1 MNVTIR
7 NKKTRRYNHIRDM
20 YLNNI
25 DNIKVTYLI
34 DGDVSVN
41 YGDGSFSAGM
51 IMDRMD
57 DVIDTLG
64 NWKDAYKKFENAVY
78 DNLSNTDV
86 FDFDIS
92 VELDRHCL
100 DYKHGIN
107 VDCYGDDHRP
117 EWKDAAKKSIADDLV
132 AIHMV
137 DNY

>member
-1 MNVTIR
+1 MNVTMR
-7 NKKTRRYNHIRDM
+7 NKKTRRYNHIKDM

-25 DNIKVTYLI
+25 DNVKVTYLI
-34 DGDVSVN
+34 DGDITIN
-41 YGDGSFSAGM
+41 RGDGSFSAGM

-78 DNLSNTDV
+78 DNLSNIDI

-92 VELDRHCL
+92 VELDRHSVN
-100 DYKHGIN
+100 YKHGIN
-107 VDCYGDDHRP
+107 LDCYEDDHRP
-117 EWKDAAKKSIADDLV
+117 DWKASAKKCIADDL
-132 AIHMV
+132 AGIHMA

>member
-1 MNVTIR
+1 MNATMR

-25 DNIKVTYLI
+25 DNVKVTYLI
-34 DGDVSVN
+34 DGDITIN
-41 YGDGSFSAGM
+41 HGDGSFSAGM
-51 IMDRMD
+51 IMDKMD

-64 NWKDAYKKFENAVY
+64 NWKDAYKKFEDAVY
-78 DNLSNTDV
+78 DNLSNIDI

-107 VDCYGDDHRP
+107 MDVYGDDYRP
-117 EWKDAAKKSIADDLV
+117 DWKASAKKSIADDLV

-137 DNY
+137 NNY

>member
-25 DNIKVTYLI
+25 DNTKVTYLI
-34 DGDVSVN
+34 DGDVSIN

-51 IMDRMD
+51 IMDSID
-57 DVIDTLG
+57 TVVDTLG
-64 NWKDAYKKFENAVY
+64 NWKSAYKIFEDAVCAK
-78 DNLSNTDV
+78 LSHTDV
-86 FDFDIS
+86 FDYNIS
-92 VELDRHCL
+92 VELDRDCL

-107 VDCYGDDHRP
+107 LDCYEDDNRP
-117 EWKDAAKKSIADDLV
+117 DWKDTAKKSIADDLV